1 MDMPHDLPGK
11 GRGDSR
17 MNSIS
22 CAYGVPFNTCPGEYT
37 YVNTDS
43 SGLASIY
50 SRRKIFARDIFKE
63 FPNSFCEDVSFIL
76 FLCILLTK
84 S

>member
-1 MDMPHDLPGK
+1 M
-11 GRGDSR
+11 
-17 MNSIS
+17 
-22 CAYGVPFNTCPGEYT
+22 
-37 YVNTDS
+37 NTDS

-84 S
+84 NQYIC

>member
-1 MDMPHDLPGK
+1 
-11 GRGDSR
+11 

-37 YVNTDS
+37 YVNTCDGFQGYYIELS
-43 SGLASIY
+43 E
-50 SRRKIFARDIFKE
+50 KNFQRDISKE
-63 FPNSFCEDVSFIL
+63 FPNSFCEDVSFIM
-76 FLCILLTK
+76 FLCLLLTK

>member
-1 MDMPHDLPGK
+1 
-11 GRGDSR
+11 

-22 CAYGVPFNTCPGEYT
+22 CAYGVPVNTCPGEYT
-37 YVNTDS
+37 YVNTSDVFQEYYIELS
-43 SGLASIY
+43 EN
-50 SRRKIFARDIFKE
+50 FQRDIFKE

-76 FLCILLTK
+76 FLCILLTN

>member
-1 MDMPHDLPGK
+1 
-11 GRGDSR
+11 

-22 CAYGVPFNTCPGEYT
+22 CAYGVPVNTCPGEYT
-37 YVNTDS
+37 YVNTYDGFQGYYIELS
-43 SGLASIY
+43 EKFSVRY
-50 SRRKIFARDIFKE
+50 FKE

-76 FLCILLTK
+76 FLCLLLTK